1 MCDRLAGSTVVN
13 SAGTVAG
20 VVGVAVAG
28 AILES
33 HERSNEEEGGGGGGG
48 HDDASTSG
56 TSMRNGSFGYNLN
69 CRFFY
74 QDRLRTGQNVRF

>member
-1 MCDRLAGSTVVN
+1 VVN

>member
-1 MCDRLAGSTVVN
+1 MAVWRLGSAVVN

-33 HERSNEEEGGGGGGG
+33 HERSNEEEGGGGGG
-48 HDDASTSG
+48 HDDASASG
-56 TSMRNGSFGYNLN
+56 ISMRNSQRFGWN
-69 CRFFY
+69 
-74 QDRLRTGQNVRF
+74 